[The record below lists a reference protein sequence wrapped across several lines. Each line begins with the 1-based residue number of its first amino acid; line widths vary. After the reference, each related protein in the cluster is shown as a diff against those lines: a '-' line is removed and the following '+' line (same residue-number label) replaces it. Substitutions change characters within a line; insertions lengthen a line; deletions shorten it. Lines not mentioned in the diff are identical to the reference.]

1 VTAQKVTADE
11 SDAGGMYPQ
20 SDQRDVLSLLDD
32 IYTREILA
40 CLRDGPRPARNIVA
54 NCDCSRPTVYRR
66 LARLEE
72 TGVVS
77 ASVRHD
83 PDGHHSKRFHLC
95 VDRVTIELE
104 ADGIAIETHA
114 VEHRDAP

>member
-1 VTAQKVTADE
+1 MTAQTVTAGGADAD
-11 SDAGGMYPQ
+11 STCPQ
-20 SDQRDVLSLLDD
+20 SDHRDILSLLDD
-32 IYTREILA
+32 GYTREILT
-40 CLRDGPRPARNIVA
+40 CLRDGPRPARSIVA

-77 ASVRHD
+77 ASVRYD
-83 PDGHHSKRFHLC
+83 PDGHHRKRFHLC

-104 ADGIAIETHA
+104 ADGIAIETYGT
-114 VEHRDAP
+114 